1 MSSVYVINKGVNRP
15 IVFRGLK
22 GSYIWWLGI
31 GLAVL
36 MLVFTFLYIIGIS
49 MIVCVVLV
57 FVSGGI
63 LFRWV
68 YHSSKKYGQHGLMKK
83 IAARSIPKAIKINR
97 SLL

>member
-36 MLVFTFLYIIGIS
+36 MLGFTFLYIIGIP
-49 MIVCVVLV
+49 MIVCVILV
-57 FVSGGI
+57 FMSGGI

-68 YHSSKKYGQHGLMKK
+68 YHSNRMYGEHGLMKK
-83 IAARSIPKAIKINR
+83 IAARSIPQAIKINR
-97 SLL
+97 TLL